1 MSEYNM
7 TQLSMKQNLLETHIK
22 SLKRLNNLLVDM
34 IVNNDMDMDIMNT
47 IQDICK
53 EIQECATRIKDAG
66 GSVSNYAF
74 FAGLELKKEK
84 QVKETKT
91 LKATLDSWDATK
103 AANAAAETGNI
114 VPVVDNVED
123 IDPYTASVGEVK
135 ENG

>member
-66 GSVSNYAF
+66 GSVSNSAF
-74 FAGLELKKEK
+74 FAGLALTKEK
-84 QVKETKT
+84 QVKQ
-91 LKATLDSWDATK
+91 ARS
-103 AANAAAETGNI
+103 
-114 VPVVDNVED
+114 
-123 IDPYTASVGEVK
+123 
-135 ENG
+135 

>member
-91 LKATLDSWDATK
+91 LKVTLDTLDATK
-103 AANAAAETGNI
+103 VANAIAETGTI
-114 VPVVDNVED
+114 LPVVDNVEE
-123 IDPYTASVGEVK
+123 AVG
-135 ENG
+135 NG

>member
-84 QVKETKT
+84 QANEAKT

-103 AANAAAETGNI
+103 VANAAAEAGSI
-114 VPVVDNVED
+114 MPVVDNVEE
-123 IDPYTASVGEVK
+123 AVG
-135 ENG
+135 NG

>member
-1 MSEYNM
+1 MSEFNM

-66 GSVSNYAF
+66 GNVSNYAF

-84 QVKETKT
+84 QVKEAKT
-91 LKATLDSWDATK
+91 LSGTLDNAK
-103 AANAAAETGNI
+103 AANEAAITKGTLSVINDAQ
-114 VPVVDNVED
+114 D
-123 IDPYTASVGEVK
+123 IDPNIVSVGEAGQ
-135 ENG
+135 NG

>member
-91 LKATLDSWDATK
+91 LKVTLDTLDATK
-103 AANAAAETGNI
+103 VANAIAETGSI
-114 VPVVDNVED
+114 MPVVDNVEG
-123 IDPYTASVGEVK
+123 AVG
-135 ENG
+135 NG

>member
-91 LKATLDSWDATK
+91 LKSTLNSWD
-103 AANAAAETGNI
+103 AANAAAEAGTI
-114 VPVVDNVED
+114 VPVVDNVEE
-123 IDPYTASVGEVK
+123 AV

>member
-91 LKATLDSWDATK
+91 LKSTLDSWDAAK
-103 AANAAAETGNI
+103 VANAAAETGNI
-114 VPVVDNVED
+114 VPVVDNVEE
-123 IDPYTASVGEVK
+123 AV

>member
-22 SLKRLNNLLVDM
+22 SLKRLNNLLVNM

-91 LKATLDSWDATK
+91 LKPTLDSWDATK

-114 VPVVDNVED
+114 LPVVDNVEE
-123 IDPYTASVGEVK
+123 AVG
-135 ENG
+135 NG

>member
-91 LKATLDSWDATK
+91 LKPTLNSWD
-103 AANAAAETGNI
+103 AANAAAEAGTI
-114 VPVVDNVED
+114 VPVVDNVEE
-123 IDPYTASVGEVK
+123 AV

>member
-84 QVKETKT
+84 QANEAKT
-91 LKATLDSWDATK
+91 LKVTLDTLDATK

-114 VPVVDNVED
+114 VPVVDNVEE
-123 IDPYTASVGEVK
+123 AVG
-135 ENG
+135 NG

>member
-91 LKATLDSWDATK
+91 LKSTLDSWDATK
-103 AANAAAETGNI
+103 VANAIAEAGTI
-114 VPVVDNVED
+114 LPVVDNVEE
-123 IDPYTASVGEVK
+123 AVG
-135 ENG
+135 NG

>member
-66 GSVSNYAF
+66 GNVSNYAF

-84 QVKETKT
+84 QVKEAKT
-91 LKATLDSWDATK
+91 LKPTLNSWD
-103 AANAAAETGNI
+103 AANAAAEAGTI
-114 VPVVDNVED
+114 VPVVDN
-123 IDPYTASVGEVK
+123 GEVK
-135 ENG
+135 GNG

>member
-91 LKATLDSWDATK
+91 LKPTLDSWDATK
-103 AANAAAETGNI
+103 VANAIAEAGTI
-114 VPVVDNVED
+114 LPVVDNVEE
-123 IDPYTASVGEVK
+123 AVG
-135 ENG
+135 NG

>member
-84 QVKETKT
+84 QVNEAKT
-91 LKATLDSWDATK
+91 LKTTLDSWDA
-103 AANAAAETGNI
+103 ANAAAEAGTI
-114 VPVVDNVED
+114 VPVVDN
-123 IDPYTASVGEVK
+123 GEAV

>member
-22 SLKRLNNLLVDM
+22 SLKRLNNLLVNM

-91 LKATLDSWDATK
+91 LKVTLDTLDATK
-103 AANAAAETGNI
+103 VANAIAETGSI
-114 VPVVDNVED
+114 MPVVDNVEG
-123 IDPYTASVGEVK
+123 AVG
-135 ENG
+135 NG

>member
-91 LKATLDSWDATK
+91 LKVTLDTLDATK

-114 VPVVDNVED
+114 LPVVDN
-123 IDPYTASVGEVK
+123 GEVK
-135 ENG
+135 GNG